1 MLHAKETG
9 ISFGRLGLWLLC
21 AFTFT
26 YLASSITSVLL
37 LVFTQVPSRVTVITE
52 IIGVCIGILAI
63 FIYGIKTARNIH
75 DIILVF
81 LLVLSTLC
89 S

>member
-37 LVFTQVPSRVTVITE
+37 LVFTQVPVTVITE